1 MKVSKWVDMGQE
13 VDVEIGADDI
23 RCALA
28 EAFAV
33 VTEDR
38 LGEEGPNRNDVTY
51 ALNSIGAF
59 LKALTDDQ
67 IALLGKPSRKL
78 IKEFLETQAKRF
90 AEDVAHG

>member
-1 MKVSKWVDMGQE
+1 MGQE

-33 VTEDR
+33 VAEDR
-38 LGEEGPNRNDVTY
+38 LGEEGPNRNDITH

-59 LKALTDDQ
+59 LKALTNEQ
-67 IALLGKPSRKL
+67 IALLTDGQRK
-78 IKEFLETQAKRF
+78 IIGDFLWEQSKRYNAYQEQA
-90 AEDVAHG
+90 VSG